1 MRPDVGAELLI
12 ALVVRPFAEQVEVEI
27 GQDRAEAVGIFEV
40 PGVAVVPFDLQAIG
54 EGLEV
59 VGQDDL
65 EQAIGMDPME
75 RDLRAISGVFR
86 GDDPRPF
93 RLGQEG
99 TDGPRG
105 LPPQLDLVRAQ
116 DRERVPEVGVDQVVD
131 DFLGDGR
138 GDLWG
143 GGHCRRLA
151 RSVHR
156 RRTPRTLLTLA
167 MPTMGRN
174 RHALEELAS
183 SIPRG
188 AEIGLPSRC
197 SRGDVTLG
205 MSPICLRVFRP
216 HREGVRRMST
226 VLLVDDSPSDRAL
239 FRMILGRAGF
249 SVHELSRGLDAV
261 AKAREIR
268 PHVVVLDVNL
278 PDTDGHAVCRAI
290 RADPVC
296 SGLPVLMLTVKGH
309 DDDVLAGLEAG
320 ADDYLAK
327 DEAGEIILARVRRLV
342 QFRKLATISVLNE
355 QLAQVGRLVAGIVHE
370 IRAPLTV
377 IRGNAELIALELD
390 GDSPATAWV
399 EPILRSVKT
408 LQVRLDHLMAA
419 VRTGPSDPAP
429 LDVLPLLR
437 EAVSLFLKGTDPRRG
452 KVARGPP
459 GR

>member
-1 MRPDVGAELLI
+1 
-12 ALVVRPFAEQVEVEI
+12 
-27 GQDRAEAVGIFEV
+27 
-40 PGVAVVPFDLQAIG
+40 
-54 EGLEV
+54 
-59 VGQDDL
+59 
-65 EQAIGMDPME
+65 
-75 RDLRAISGVFR
+75 
-86 GDDPRPF
+86 
-93 RLGQEG
+93 
-99 TDGPRG
+99 
-105 LPPQLDLVRAQ
+105 
-116 DRERVPEVGVDQVVD
+116 
-131 DFLGDGR
+131 
-138 GDLWG
+138 
-143 GGHCRRLA
+143 
-151 RSVHR
+151 
-156 RRTPRTLLTLA
+156 
-167 MPTMGRN
+167 
-174 RHALEELAS
+174 
-183 SIPRG
+183 
-188 AEIGLPSRC
+188 
-197 SRGDVTLG
+197 
-205 MSPICLRVFRP
+205 
-216 HREGVRRMST
+216 MST

-239 FRMILGRAGF
+239 FRTILGRAGF

-296 SGLPVLMLTVKGH
+296 SGLPVLMLTVQGH

-390 GDSPATAWV
+390 GDSPGRQWI

-419 VRTGPSDPAP
+419 VRTGPSEPRP
-429 LDVLPLLR
+429 LDVVPLLR
-437 EAVSLFLKGTDPRRG
+437 EVDQPVPEGDRPPPGQGRG
-452 KVARGPP
+452 RPP
-459 GR
+459 GRRAGADRPGRRRPDDPGRPEPPLQRPRGDPGRSARRADRRPGPGGRRRVRPGPGRRPDDGPGIPRQAFRRANMPFTTPISAATATGRRRCRRPASRCLPSAPGTPRRPDTGAGPRNRGETGRGGH